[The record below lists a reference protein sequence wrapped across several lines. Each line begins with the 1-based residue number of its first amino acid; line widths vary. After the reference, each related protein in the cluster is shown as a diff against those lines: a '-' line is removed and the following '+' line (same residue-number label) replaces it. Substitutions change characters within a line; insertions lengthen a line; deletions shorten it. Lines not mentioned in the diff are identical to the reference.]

1 MEFHVED
8 RPDPLDIELLETQI
22 RREASAAMALGD
34 EVELAIF
41 VRDDAGTV
49 VAGISGWTWGNCC
62 ELQSLWVAPT
72 RMRQRNDDA
81 AEPTWPERLQRL
93 QQLRDPRFLRIG
105 AAHEE
110 GDYETRD
117 RLWREVENLRNE
129 HGLK

>member
-1 MEFHVED
+1 
-8 RPDPLDIELLETQI
+8 
-22 RREASAAMALGD
+22 
-34 EVELAIF
+34 
-41 VRDDAGTV
+41 
-49 VAGISGWTWGNCC
+49 
-62 ELQSLWVAPT
+62 
-72 RMRQRNDDA
+72 MRQRNDDA